1 MYKFKKKVVLTRF
14 RKRGPDQIRTGVE
27 AFAELCLAARPQD
40 RNSKNKLFFTF
51 FFRIFFF
58 NILMTQS

>member
-40 RNSKNKLFFTF
+40 QIHIKNTIFYYFFLIDF
-51 FFRIFFF
+51 
-58 NILMTQS
+58 